1 MKKVVP
7 FLLVCVVCAVLA
19 LRFYRTGFSLSALGS
34 EGESGGLSDM
44 DQPLPRAVLP
54 TVDGDWANTSTSYKG
69 KVVLLNV
76 WATWCQ
82 PCREEIPDLIKLQ
95 EKFASRDFTIVAIAI
110 DGGDGDV
117 VKSFVQ
123 NERFSTGITS
133 KAMNYPVLLGSDE
146 AAREFGYEGEIPV
159 SFLVTRD
166 GKEVK
171 IIRGNVASEEVS
183 NAIEHLL

>member
-1 MKKVVP
+1 MKKALP
-7 FLLVCVVCAVLA
+7 FLLVSVACVVIAF
-19 LRFYRTGFSLSALGS
+19 RFYRPSFSLTASGS
-34 EGESGGLSDM
+34 EDASGGLADM
-44 DQPLPRAVLP
+44 DQPLPHAVFP
-54 TVDGDWANTSTSYKG
+54 SVDGAWVNTASYKG
-69 KVVLLNV
+69 KVVLVNI

-82 PCREEIPDLIKLQ
+82 PCREEIPDLINLQ
-95 EKFASRDFTIVAIAI
+95 EKFASREFTIVAIAV
-110 DGGDGDV
+110 DGGDGEAV
-117 VKSFVQ
+117 RTFVQ
-123 NERFSTGITS
+123 NERFHRGIS
-133 KAMNYPVLLGSDE
+133 SRAMNYPVLLGSDE